1 MPLELEAKFGVE
13 THEPVRE
20 RLGVLGAQF
29 LARVVETNT
38 IHDRPDGRLRQS
50 GCGLRVRGVEVLA
63 GASHPATLTFKG
75 PVQTGLF
82 KKREELELPLADADA
97 MRRLL
102 EAIGFGEVLRFRKRR
117 ESWRLHD
124 CRVELDEL
132 PRLGLFV
139 EIEGHNEGVVQAAQ
153 VALGLTGAV
162 HEPRGYVG
170 MLAELR
176 PPDAP
181 PPAVF
186 DFPTPSRAG

>member
-1 MPLELEAKFGVE
+1 MPTELEAKFAVE

-20 RLGVLGAQF
+20 RLGALGAQF
-29 LARVVETNT
+29 LARLVETNT
-38 IHDRPDGRLRQS
+38 IHDRPDGSLRRS

-75 PVQTGLF
+75 PVQTSLF
-82 KKREELELPLADADA
+82 KKREELELLLADADA

-102 EAIGFGEVLRFRKRR
+102 EAIGLVEVLRFRKRR

-139 EIEGHNEGVVQAAQ
+139 EIEGPNEGVVQAARA
-153 VALGLTGAV
+153 ALGLTGAV

-170 MLAELR
+170 MLAELCPSGAPR
-176 PPDAP
+176 PMT
-181 PPAVF
+181 F
-186 DFPTPSRAG
+186 DFAVP